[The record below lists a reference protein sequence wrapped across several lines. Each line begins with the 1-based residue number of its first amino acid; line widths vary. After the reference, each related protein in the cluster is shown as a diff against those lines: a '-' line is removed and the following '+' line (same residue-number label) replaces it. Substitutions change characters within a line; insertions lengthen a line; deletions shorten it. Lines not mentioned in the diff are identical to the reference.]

1 MIASDKG
8 TTMRILETNL
18 YVGPN
23 QYAKFRV
30 IRHVLDIGILENWP
44 SAKLGSQF
52 ADGLVEALPGLA
64 EHGCSYR
71 EPGGFVRRLRED
83 DGTWMAHIVEHV
95 ALELQCVAG
104 NEVSF
109 GRTRSAGELGHYN
122 MVYAYVHEDVGLGAC
137 ELGIKLL
144 MHLLPE
150 AVQTQTSYALDPDFD
165 WNDELTAFIKRAQR
179 HAFGPST
186 ASLVAAAESR
196 GIPWLR
202 LNKYSLVQFGHGK
215 HQQRIQAT
223 ITSETRH
230 IAVEVSCDKED
241 THNLLND
248 LGLPVPQQRMVY
260 SAREAVRGAQRVGY
274 PVVLKPLDAN
284 HGRGVSINLTT
295 DDEVKTAFDVALDQ
309 GKSKGVLVESY
320 ITGFDHRMLV
330 VGNELVAVAK
340 RVPGHVVGDG
350 KQSIEQLVEEVNA
363 DPRRGVG
370 HEKVLTKL
378 EIDDQAK
385 RLMANADH
393 TEKTILPAGR
403 IFYLRD
409 TANLSTG
416 GTAIDLTDVV
426 HPDNREMAVRA
437 IQAVGLDVGGVDFL
451 TDDISKSY
459 KDIGGAIVEVNAA
472 PGFRMHVAPSKGQ
485 PRDVAGKVI
494 DMLFPSG
501 NTGRIPIAAI
511 TGTNGKTTTSRMLAH
526 ILKTCGH
533 IVGLTTTDGIY
544 VDGKQTVKGDTTG
557 PKSAQMIL
565 RDPVVDFAVM
575 ETARGGLVR
584 AGLGYD
590 STSVSACLNV
600 ASDHLG
606 LGGIET
612 LEELAKIK
620 RIVVEAATD
629 TVVLNAD
636 DKNCLLMA
644 DYSDAK
650 NIFYVT
656 MNPDHSLVKQ
666 HIDAGGQ
673 AAVLEKGMNGDMIT
687 IYDNCTHISLIWTHL
702 IPATVEGK
710 ATHNVQ
716 NAMFA
721 SAIAY
726 SVGKKIEHIRQG
738 LMTFNTTFFQSP
750 GRMNVFDELP
760 FRVILDYAHNPAAFR
775 GLTDFV
781 DKLDKH
787 NRKIIAVSC
796 PGDRRD
802 EDIAD
807 SATVLAGHYDH
818 YVLKADDNRRGRGDD
833 EIPQMLKAE
842 LLKNGVAEDA
852 ITIVADEQKA
862 IQFALE
868 MAKEKD
874 LLIVIGDNVTRSWK
888 QIVHFGDN
896 AKSAAAQVS
905 NAAVPARIYESLID
919 EDQTIII
926 DDRGVRLAREVDEDG
941 D

>member
-1 MIASDKG
+1 MK
-8 TTMRILETNL
+8 ILSTNIYL
-18 YVGPN
+18 GPN
-23 QYAKFRV
+23 QYAKFRT
-30 IRHVLDIGILENWP
+30 IRHVLDIGILEDWP
-44 SAKLGSQF
+44 SAKLGTQF
-52 ADGLVEALPGLA
+52 IDGLIEALPGLA

-83 DGTWMAHIVEHV
+83 DGTWIAHITEHV

-109 GRTRSAGELGHYN
+109 GRTRSTGEVGQYN
-122 MVYAYVHEDVGLGAC
+122 MVYAYIHRDVGIAAC
-137 ELGIKLL
+137 QLAIKLL

-150 AVQTQTSYALDPDFD
+150 AVQKQTGYVLDDD
-165 WNDELTAFIKRAQR
+165 WDWDDELRSFIKRAQR

-186 ASLVAAAESR
+186 AALVAAAEER

-230 IAVEVSCDKED
+230 IAVEISCDKED

-248 LGLPVPQQRMVY
+248 LGLPVPQQAMVY
-260 SAREAVRGAQRVGY
+260 SEREAVKGAHKIGY
-274 PVVLKPLDAN
+274 PVVLKPLNAN
-284 HGRGVSINLTT
+284 HGRGVSINLST
-295 DDEVKTAFDVALDQ
+295 DEEVVTAFDVAREQ
-309 GKSKGVLVESY
+309 GTSKAVLVESY

-350 KQSIEQLVEEVNA
+350 KKTIEELVDEVNA

-370 HEKVLTKL
+370 HEKVLTRL
-378 EIDDQAK
+378 EIDSQAK
-385 RLMANADH
+385 RLMDNAGH
-393 TEKTILPAGR
+393 TLETILPAGEV
-403 IFYLRD
+403 FYLRD

-426 HPDNREMAVRA
+426 HPDNREMAIRA

-451 TDDISKSY
+451 TDDISQSY

-472 PGFRMHVAPSKGQ
+472 PGFRMHVAPSEGS
-485 PRDVAGKVI
+485 PRDVAGKVME
-494 DMLFPSG
+494 MLFPPPTPS
-501 NTGRIPIAAI
+501 RIPIAAI

-526 ILKTCGH
+526 ILKACGN
-533 IVGLTTTDGIY
+533 IVGLTTSDGIY

-557 PKSAQMIL
+557 PKSAQMVL
-565 RDPVVDFAVM
+565 RDPAVDFAVL

-584 AGLGYD
+584 SGLGYE
-590 STSVSACLNV
+590 STDVSACLNV

-606 LGGIET
+606 LGGVDT
-612 LEELAKIK
+612 LEQLAEIK
-620 RIVVEAATD
+620 RIVIEAATH
-629 TVVLNAD
+629 TIVLNAD

-656 MNPDHSLVKQ
+656 MHHDHALVKQ
-666 HIDAGGQ
+666 HIDAGGK
-673 AAVLEKGMNGDMIT
+673 AAVLEQGMNGDMIT

-702 IPATVEGK
+702 IPATIEGK

-721 SAIAY
+721 AAIAY
-726 SVGKKIEHIRQG
+726 SFGKDIEQIRQG
-738 LMTFNTTFFQSP
+738 LKTFNTTFFQAP
-750 GRMNVFDELP
+750 GRMNVFDQLP
-760 FRVILDYAHNPAAFR
+760 FRVILDYAHNAAAFR
-775 GLTDFV
+775 ELTNLV
-781 DKLDKH
+781 DKLDGYK
-787 NRKIIAVSC
+787 RKIIVVSS

-802 EDIAD
+802 EDVIENC
-807 SATVLAGHYDH
+807 SILAGHFDH
-818 YVLKADDNRRGRGDD
+818 YILKADDNRRGRGDD
-833 EIPQMLKAE
+833 EIPQLMKKF
-842 LLKNGVAEDA
+842 LLENGVEESA
-852 ITIVADEQKA
+852 ITVMADEQMA
-862 IQFALE
+862 IQHGLE
-868 MAKEKD
+868 TSQERD
-874 LLIVIGDNVTRSWK
+874 LLIVIGDNITRSWK
-888 QIVHFGDN
+888 QIVNFGGHK
-896 AKSAAAQVS
+896 A
-905 NAAVPARIYESLID
+905 NAAPGESGTSANSMIYEDLVD
-919 EDQTIII
+919 EDQSLIV
-926 DDRGVRLAREVDEDG
+926 DDRGVRLAREVQEDG

>member
-1 MIASDKG
+1 MKI
-8 TTMRILETNL
+8 RNTNL
-18 YVGPN
+18 YLGPN

-30 IRHVLDIGILENWP
+30 IRHVLDIGVLENWP
-44 SAKLGSQF
+44 SAKLGPEF
-52 ADGLVEALPGLA
+52 IDGLIAALPGLD

-71 EPGGFVRRLRED
+71 TPGGFVRRLRED
-83 DGTWMAHIVEHV
+83 EGTWMAHITEHV

-109 GRTRSAGELGHYN
+109 GRTRSTGELGQYN
-122 MVYAYVHEDVGLGAC
+122 MVYAYNHRDVGLAAC
-137 ELGIKLL
+137 ELAIKLL
-144 MHLLPE
+144 MHLLPAE
-150 AVQTQTSYALDPDFD
+150 VQKQTGYALDED
-165 WNDELTAFIKRAQR
+165 WDWDDELHSFIRRAQR

-186 ASLVAAAESR
+186 ASLVAAAEER
-196 GIPWLR
+196 DVPWLR

-248 LGLPVPQQRMVY
+248 LGLPVPHQYMVY
-260 SAREAVRGAQRVGY
+260 SEREAVRGAQKMGY
-274 PVVLKPLDAN
+274 PVVLKPLNAN
-284 HGRGVSINLTT
+284 HGRGVSINLS
-295 DDEVKTAFDVALDQ
+295 DEEEVRTAFGFAREQ
-309 GKSKGVLVESY
+309 GTSKAVLVESF

-350 KQSIEQLVEEVNA
+350 KQTIAKLIDEVNA

-370 HEKVLTKL
+370 HEKVLTQL
-378 EIDDQAK
+378 ELDDQAL
-385 RLMANADH
+385 RLMANAGH
-393 TEKTILPAGR
+393 SSETVLPAGET
-403 IFYLRD
+403 FYLRD

-437 IQAVGLDVGGVDFL
+437 VQAVGLDVGGVDFL
-451 TDDISKSY
+451 TDDISQSY

-472 PGFRMHVAPSKGQ
+472 PGFRMHVAPSEGE

-494 DMLFPSG
+494 DMLFPPGRPS
-501 NTGRIPIAAI
+501 RIPIAAI

-526 ILKTCGH
+526 ILKTCGNT
-533 IVGLTTTDGIY
+533 VGLTTSDGIY

-557 PKSAQMIL
+557 PKSAQMVL

-584 AGLGYD
+584 SGLGYD
-590 STSVSACLNV
+590 STNVSACLNV

-606 LGGIET
+606 LGGVET
-612 LEELAKIK
+612 LEQLAAIK

-644 DYSDAK
+644 DHSDAK
-650 NIFYVT
+650 HIFYVT
-656 MNPDHSLVKQ
+656 MNHDHKLVKQ
-666 HIDAGGQ
+666 HIDAGGK
-673 AAVLEKGMNGDMIT
+673 AAVLEKAMNGDMIT

-702 IPATVEGK
+702 IPATIEGK

-721 SAIAY
+721 AAMAY
-726 SVGKKIEHIRQG
+726 SFGQDIDQIRLG
-738 LMTFNTTFFQSP
+738 LKTFNTTFSQAP
-750 GRMNVFDELP
+750 GRMNVYDELP
-760 FRVILDYAHNPAAFR
+760 FRVILDYAHNPAAFES
-775 GLTDFV
+775 LTNLV
-781 DKLDKH
+781 DKLDAH
-787 NRKIIAVSC
+787 ERKIIAVSC

-802 EDIAD
+802 EDVSD
-807 SATVLAGHYDH
+807 ATAILAGHYDH
-818 YVLKADDNRRGRGDD
+818 YILKADDNRRGRGDD
-833 EIPQMLKAE
+833 EIPQLMKKGLME
-842 LLKNGVAEDA
+842 QGVSEEK
-852 ITIVADEQKA
+852 ICVIADEQDA
-862 IQFALE
+862 IQKALE
-868 MAKEKD
+868 MGREKD
-874 LLIVIGDNVTRSWK
+874 LIIVVGDNVSRSWK
-888 QIVHFGDN
+888 QIVHFGDEELK
-896 AKSAAAQVS
+896 ASAAK
-905 NAAVPARIYESLID
+905 NETPAIAMNYEDLID
-919 EDQTIII
+919 EDQSLIS
-926 DDRGVRLAREVDEDG
+926 DERGVRLAKEVEEDG